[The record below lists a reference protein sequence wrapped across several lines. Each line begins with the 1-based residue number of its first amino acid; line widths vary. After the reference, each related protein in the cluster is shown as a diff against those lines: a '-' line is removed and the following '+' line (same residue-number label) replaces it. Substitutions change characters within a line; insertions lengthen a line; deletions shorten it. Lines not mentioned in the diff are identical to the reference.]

1 MPHGIEPCL
10 SAPLKVIAFLG
21 GAVGSCLGVA
31 PAAACLLAPV
41 TPVRV
46 RKATLAN
53 LAPPVAG
60 AA

>member
-1 MPHGIEPCL
+1 MR
-10 SAPLKVIAFLG
+10 PLEVFAFLG
-21 GAVGSCLGVA
+21 GAVGAHLGVA
-31 PAAACLLAPV
+31 LAAARLLAPV